1 MDMTNTEILSLARK
15 KQEELRKQGKL
26 RVSTNPMQRIRHRR
40 EDGQT
45 ISPSLA
51 IKAKCWDCMG
61 GAADE
66 WDADTRSNI
75 RDCTASPDSSQPCSL
90 WAFRPYQPKPRD

>member
-1 MDMTNTEILSLARK
+1 LRLANERLCEKRK
-15 KQEELRKQGKL
+15 AGELKIA
-26 RVSTNPMQRIRHRR
+26 TNPMQRIRNRR

-51 IKAKCWDCMG
+51 IKAKCWECMG

-75 RDCTASPDSSQPCSL
+75 RDCSASPDSSMSCSL
-90 WAFRPYQPKPRD
+90 WEFRPYQVKVKS